1 MVHKRKKSILINY
14 LPISE
19 ARKIKELEKV
29 LLDARVAQKEPETEI
44 YYMVRGVNFFG
55 NLRFDITIFPPKMLG
70 KEYVKTKGHF
80 HVGNFGELYQVLEG
94 EGIFLLQK
102 GKEKVTKVY
111 FVRARKGDFVKIPP
125 EFGHITINPSK
136 KILIVGNWV
145 ANKMKSDYES
155 LEKLKGACYYF
166 TKEGWMKNKN
176 YQIVPNLTEKKATK
190 RLPENLNFLFGK

>member
-102 GKEKVTKVY
+102 GKEKVKEVY

-176 YQIVPNLTEKKATK
+176 YQIVPNLTEKKAAK